1 MHSRSTTF
9 IESLEPRA
17 LLAAGAIDSSYSP
30 PFNNVD
36 SPVSFETVVHM
47 QFDGK
52 SIHYANINDKQTLW
66 RQNPNGSLDTSF
78 GTRGK
83 VVLNQKDHVGDM
95 TVAPDGKI
103 LVYYFRAEHKIHVA
117 RYTANG
123 APDRT
128 FGGDGDVS
136 ITTSKAFLAVSVV
149 VLKDGKILLGGEG
162 GESDLSSSS
171 PAIYRLN
178 SNGTVD
184 NSFGVNGLVKL
195 TGGGRFN
202 DLDIRRSDNRIVAA
216 GIGPDWKVWV
226 LAPNGAEEWSA
237 GLNIPL
243 ANIDSSN
250 ADEVR
255 VDGDG
260 SIVVSGDVRTTS
272 RRSHSATSDH
282 DYVSRPLSRPQIQRP
297 L

>member
-1 MHSRSTTF
+1 MYQRNPVF

-36 SPVSFETVVHM
+36 SPLAFESVIHM

-52 SIHYANINDKQTLW
+52 SIHYSDINDKQTLW

-95 TVAPDGKI
+95 TVAPNGKI
-103 LVYYFRAEHKIHVA
+103 LVYYSNVQKGRKIHVA

-123 APDRT
+123 ALDRS

-136 ITTSKAFLAVSVV
+136 MTAPQTFLASSII
-149 VLKDGKILLGGEG
+149 VLNNGKVLLGGD
-162 GESDLSSSS
+162 SNIVSPS

-195 TGGGRFN
+195 TGGGYIN

-216 GIGPDWKVWV
+216 GIGPDWKVWI

-243 ANIDSSN
+243 ANIYGSN

-260 SIVVSGDVRTTS
+260 SLVVSGG
-272 RRSHSATSDH
+272 
-282 DYVSRPLSRPQIQRP
+282 VSYIVDDAG
-297 L
+297 